1 MQMKKWEAAGVV
13 AERDSFDIDIDS
25 AKPTRPPNVRYRDDA
40 TSPSGPKTTLPSPQS
55 SHSGAP

>member
-13 AERDSFDIDIDS
+13 AERDSFDIDS

-40 TSPSGPKTTLPSPQS
+40 TSPSGPL
-55 SHSGAP
+55 APVRRQATVGQDRS